1 MSTTPDARPLRIG
14 LVGAGGIAECHL
26 PHLARLG
33 AEVVVFSEAGAE
45 ELVARHGT
53 GRVVGSLEELLAAVD
68 VVDVITPT
76 PTHTAVVTRALE
88 AGKDVICEKPVART
102 ADDAAALADLAER
115 LGRRLYP
122 AHVVRYFPEYA
133 ALHAAVARGDLG
145 DLAVLRFTRSGA
157 YPTRTPWF
165 ADVEASGGIILDQ
178 MVHDIDIATWLA
190 GPVVSV
196 SAVSTHSAPGAGRSG
211 EPAAAAHVLL
221 THAGGA
227 VSQVNGFWGP
237 AHLQFT
243 TSFSVTGTAGSL
255 EHSSAAE
262 RAVVSDL
269 GADTGA
275 GALVPDTDPLD
286 DPYFLELRELVAA
299 LSTPPGEEATP
310 GSPRITARE
319 GAEAVRVANAAIE
332 AARTGTT
339 IHLTEQGARA

>member
-1 MSTTPDARPLRIG
+1 MSGAHEQQLRIG
-14 LVGAGGIAECHL
+14 LVGAGGIADCHL

-33 AEVVVFSEAGAE
+33 VEVVVFSEVGAE
-45 ELVARHGT
+45 ELVARHGV
-53 GRVVGSLEELLAAVD
+53 GRVVGSLDELLAAVD

-88 AGKDVICEKPVART
+88 AGKDVICEKPMART

-145 DLAVLRFTRSGA
+145 DLAVLRLTRSGA

-165 ADVEASGGIILDQ
+165 ADVAASGGIVLDQ

-190 GPVVSV
+190 GPVVAV
-196 SAVSTHSAPGAGRSG
+196 SAVSTHSDADAA

-243 TSFSVTGTAGSL
+243 TSFSVTGTAGTL

-262 RAVVSDL
+262 RAVVTDLVSDAA
-269 GADTGA
+269 GGQGA

-299 LSTPPGEEATP
+299 LRDGST
-310 GSPRITARE
+310 PRITARE

-332 AARTGTT
+332 AVRTGTT
-339 IHLTEQGARA
+339 IHLTAPTVQGAPA

>member
-1 MSTTPDARPLRIG
+1 VGRLERVQNTPLRIG
-14 LVGAGGIAECHL
+14 LVGAGGIAGCHL

-88 AGKDVICEKPVART
+88 AGKDVICEKPMART

-133 ALHAAVARGDLG
+133 ALHAAVHRGDLG
-145 DLAVLRFTRSGA
+145 ELAVLRFTRSGA

-165 ADVEASGGIILDQ
+165 ADVEASGGIVLDQ

-196 SAVSTHSAPGAGRSG
+196 SAVSTHSAPGAGDGG

-262 RAVVSDL
+262 RAVVTDL
-269 GADTGA
+269 GAGPSDDDGA

-299 LSTPPGEEATP
+299 LRDGST
-310 GSPRITARE
+310 PRITARE
-319 GAEAVRVANAAIE
+319 GAEAVRVANAALE

-339 IHLTEQGARA
+339 IRLIDRGARA

>member
-1 MSTTPDARPLRIG
+1 
-14 LVGAGGIAECHL
+14 
-26 PHLARLG
+26 
-33 AEVVVFSEAGAE
+33 
-45 ELVARHGT
+45 
-53 GRVVGSLEELLAAVD
+53 
-68 VVDVITPT
+68 
-76 PTHTAVVTRALE
+76 
-88 AGKDVICEKPVART
+88 
-102 ADDAAALADLAER
+102 
-115 LGRRLYP
+115 
-122 AHVVRYFPEYA
+122 VRYVPEYA
-133 ALHAAVARGDLG
+133 ALHAAVSRGDLG

-157 YPTRTPWF
+157 YPVRAPWF
-165 ADVEASGGIILDQ
+165 SDVEASGGIILDQ

-196 SAVSTHSAPGAGRSG
+196 SAVSTHSSPGAA

-262 RAVVSDL
+262 RAVVTDL
-269 GADTGA
+269 GAGPSGDGA

-299 LSTPPGEEATP
+299 LRDGST
-310 GSPRITARE
+310 PRITARE
-319 GAEAVRVANAAIE
+319 GAEAVRVANAALE

-339 IHLTEQGARA
+339 IRLTDQGVRA

>member
-1 MSTTPDARPLRIG
+1 MRVDARPLRIG
-14 LVGAGGIAECHL
+14 LVGAGGIADAHL
-26 PHLARLG
+26 PHLGRLG
-33 AEVVVFSEAGAE
+33 ADVVVFSQVGAP
-45 ELVARHGT
+45 ELVARHGV
-53 GRVVGSLEELLAAVD
+53 GRVVGSLEELLDAVD

-76 PTHTAVVTRALE
+76 PTHPQVVTAALE
-88 AGKDVICEKPVART
+88 AGKDVICEKPMART
-102 ADDAAALADLAER
+102 AEDAAALADLAQR

-133 ALHAAVARGDLG
+133 ALREAVARGDLG

-157 YPTRTPWF
+157 YPTRTPWSD
-165 ADVEASGGIILDQ
+165 DVEPRDAVIADQ
-178 MVHDIDIATWLA
+178 VVHDIDIALWLA
-190 GPVVSV
+190 GPVTSV
-196 SAVSTHSAPGAGRSG
+196 SAVSTHSDPGAGDA

-221 THAGGA
+221 SHASGA
-227 VSQVNGFWGP
+227 VTQVNGFWGP

-243 TSFSVTGTAGSL
+243 TSFSVTGTRGSL

-262 RAVVSDL
+262 RAVVTDL
-269 GADTGA
+269 GAAAGA

-299 LSTPPGEEATP
+299 LSADPGLP
-310 GSPRITARE
+310 GGVEPRISALE

-339 IHLTEQGARA
+339 VHLSTAEEVST